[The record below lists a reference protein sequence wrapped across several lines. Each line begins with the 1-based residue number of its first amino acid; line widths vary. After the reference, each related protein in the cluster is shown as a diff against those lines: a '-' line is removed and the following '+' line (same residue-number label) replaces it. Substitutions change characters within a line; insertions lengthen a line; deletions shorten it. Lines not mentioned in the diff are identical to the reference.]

1 MEFIVPKFIDR
12 EPKIMG
18 PLTFKQFIYLA
29 IPGSICF
36 VLYFI
41 FGKQNMALFII
52 ITLILMGGGLAF
64 GFLKIRGHPLPVFLK
79 NFFSFSTASK
89 TFVWRRKIAPPK
101 FQKFQRAEEKA
112 KTQPLKVAE
121 RSHLQ
126 KISVDIETRKK

>member
-18 PLTFKQFIYLA
+18 PFTFKQFIYIM

-36 VLYFI
+36 VLYFMI
-41 FGKQNMALFII
+41 GKKNLPLFIF
-52 ITLILMGGGLAF
+52 ITVVLMGGGLAL
-64 GFLKIRGHPLPVFLK
+64 GFLKIKGHPLPIFLK
-79 NFFSFSTASK
+79 NFFAFTLASK
-89 TFVWRRKIAPPK
+89 TFIWRRKIMPPK
-101 FQKFQRAEEKA
+101 FQRIKKKEEKA
-112 KTQPLKVAE
+112 ETQPLKVAE